1 MQSTSTK
8 YLQPP
13 NYMYQSLA
21 LITNL
26 GNIRGDWAQA
36 GVLCLEHG
44 TRDGSQ
50 AHVSLARVT
59 LRASEERRVAK
70 GQSMRPQC

>member
-26 GNIRGDWAQA
+26 GKIRGD
-36 GVLCLEHG
+36 LCLEHG